1 MYIKKIKSHD
11 VTVMNPKLNAYFLQG
26 QFLTS
31 YMNSFFGFHSLI
43 PFLNSFNSIGTI
55 SRILGPRYKILSLP
69 WKTDLMFG
77 IKKSELIRK
86 L

>member
-31 YMNSFFGFHSLI
+31 YMNSFLASTL
-43 PFLNSFNSIGTI
+43 
-55 SRILGPRYKILSLP
+55 
-69 WKTDLMFG
+69 
-77 IKKSELIRK
+77 
-86 L
+86 